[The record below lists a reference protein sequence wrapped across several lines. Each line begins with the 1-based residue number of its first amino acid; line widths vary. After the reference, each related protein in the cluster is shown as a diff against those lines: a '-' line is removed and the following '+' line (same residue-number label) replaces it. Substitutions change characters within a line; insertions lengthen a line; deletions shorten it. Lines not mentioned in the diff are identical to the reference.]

1 MGTTV
6 PTETAW
12 SETKSRPRRFR
23 GLAWQ
28 ETMAGYMFALP
39 ALVGLTI
46 FLILPILASFALIF
60 MKYDLLSPPEWVGL
74 ENIKRL
80 FTDKRMFEIYWNSV
94 KLVVGATFFN
104 NLLGLLLAM
113 GVNRAMPATLRYFL
127 RTSIFFPV

>member
-12 SETKSRPRRFR
+12 PKTERKRRWFH

-28 ETMAGYMFALP
+28 ETLAGYMFALP
-39 ALVGLTI
+39 AMVGLTI
-46 FLILPILASFALIF
+46 FLLLPILASFILIF

-74 ENIKRL
+74 ENIKSL
-80 FTDKRMFEIYWNSV
+80 FSDKRMVEIYWNSL

-113 GVNRAMPATLRYFL
+113 
-127 RTSIFFPV
+127 